1 MKTEK
6 IKDTPLRMCVVCK
19 KIMPKKDMLRIVKNK
34 EGEVFID
41 YTNKANGRGAY
52 ICDSAECIEK
62 CVNKKLL
69 NKSFSMAVS
78 QEFYQ
83 KILEDYARSKS

>member
-19 KIMPKKDMLRIVKNK
+19 QMLPKKEMLRIVKNK
-34 EGEVFID
+34 DGEIIID
-41 YTNKANGRGAY
+41 HTNKANGRGAY
-52 ICDSAECIEK
+52 ICDSLECIEK

-69 NKSFSMAVS
+69 NKSFSMAIS
-78 QEFYQ
+78 QEVYQ
-83 KILEDYARSKS
+83 KILEDYAGSKN

>member
-19 KIMPKKDMLRIVKNK
+19 KILPKKEMLRIVKNK
-34 EGEVFID
+34 EGDVFID

-69 NKSFSMAVS
+69 NKSFSMAIS
-78 QEFYQ
+78 QEIYQ

>member
-19 KIMPKKDMLRIVKNK
+19 KILPKKEMLRIVKNK
-34 EGEVFID
+34 EGDVFID

-52 ICDSAECIEK
+52 ICDSPECIEK

-69 NKSFSMAVS
+69 NKSFSMAIS
-78 QEFYQ
+78 QEIYQ

>member
-19 KIMPKKDMLRIVKNK
+19 KILPKKEMLRIVKNK
-34 EGEVFID
+34 EGDVFID

-69 NKSFSMAVS
+69 NKSFSMAIS
-78 QEFYQ
+78 QEIYQ
-83 KILEDYARSKS
+83 KILEDYARNKS